1 MQAARA
7 QPSHLS
13 LLLEVGYVCTWPES
27 CTLSSKLT
35 FFTAA
40 TATHPFRLGS
50 QSIADITYRR
60 ATKDA
65 PSDHNVSDKQRSS
78 ADDTVWFRLYG
89 TESGLTEQLLCLRF
103 SIFSTPIVRN
113 GARCDGQRAYERP
126 GLSRPAPSKTAETGR
141 KRVQYA
147 CALDALQLGINW
159 APKTGISTASHFR
172 AAARFHA

>member
-1 MQAARA
+1 MLSRVWYLQLDTVRPGAESAGISGEYHLIHTREELSFAVQAVQAARA
-7 QPSHLS
+7 QSSHLL

-78 ADDTVWFRLYG
+78 ADDTVWFGLDG
-89 TESGLTEQLLCLRF
+89 TESG
-103 SIFSTPIVRN
+103 
-113 GARCDGQRAYERP
+113 
-126 GLSRPAPSKTAETGR
+126 
-141 KRVQYA
+141 
-147 CALDALQLGINW
+147 
-159 APKTGISTASHFR
+159 
-172 AAARFHA
+172 